1 MNICVYGAASPKI
14 ADIYIK
20 KGEEF
25 GKMLAKRGH
34 QLVYG
39 SGATGMMGA
48 VSRGVQSEGGFVT
61 GIVPEFF
68 NGEERINF
76 TCDRLFRPR
85 TMRERKQM
93 LECESDAFVVT
104 PGGMGTYDEFF
115 EMITLKQLGRHNK
128 PIVFYNINGYFDSLL
143 KALDDSIAEGFINK
157 ECREMYP
164 AFTTPEEV
172 FEYIENYTKM
182 DLTKMKK

>member
-1 MNICVYGAASPKI
+1 MNICVYGAASEKI

-20 KGEEF
+20 AGEEF
-25 GKMLAKRGH
+25 GKILAKRGH

-48 VSRGVQSEGGFVT
+48 VSRGVHAQGGVVT

-68 NGEERINF
+68 DGQERINF
-76 TCDRLFRPR
+76 SCDRLFRPR

-128 PIVFYNINGYFDSLL
+128 PIVFYNINGYFDSML
-143 KALDDSIAEGFINK
+143 KALDDSIEQGFINE
-157 ECREMYP
+157 ECRQMYP
-164 AFTTPEEV
+164 VFTMPEEV
-172 FEYIENYTKM
+172 FEYIENYQKM
-182 DLTKMKK
+182 DLSKMKK